1 MSKKQRLYVSVEN
14 LAKAGVLPAWVA
26 EADFSSQN
34 VQILRHLKGDDLMK
48 SLQFVEGNPYSTDK
62 AYCFIVALMGALDY
76 QKQYPNFY
84 DKVYSVLT
92 GDLEK
97 NYSDARD
104 LCYELSDFAR
114 ENYMK
119 ISEKHLFE
127 FEIFM
132 YEYVC
137 QWVIEKHIGTFA
149 DQRMNIT
156 FLNIYKNATKLYLV
170 AEHLLRE
177 YFE

>member
-14 LAKAGVLPAWVA
+14 LAKAGVLPAWL
-26 EADFSSQN
+26 ADEDFGLHS
-34 VQILRHLKGDDLMK
+34 QILRHLHGDDLMK

-62 AYCFIVALMGALDY
+62 AYCFIVALMGSLDY

-97 NYSDARD
+97 NYSDARN

-119 ISEKHLFE
+119 ISEKHLL
-127 FEIFM
+127 EIFM

-137 QWVIEKHIGTFA
+137 QWVIERYNGTFA
-149 DQRMNIT
+149 SQRMNIT

>member
-1 MSKKQRLYVSVEN
+1 MSKKQRLYVNVEN
-14 LAKAGVLPAWVA
+14 LAKAGVLPAWL
-26 EADFSSQN
+26 ADEDFGLHS
-34 VQILRHLKGDDLMK
+34 VQILRHLHGDDLMK

-62 AYCFIVALMGALDY
+62 AYCFIVASMGALDY

-119 ISEKHLFE
+119 ISEKHLL
-127 FEIFM
+127 EIFM

-137 QWVIEKHIGTFA
+137 QWVIERYNGTFA
-149 DQRMNIT
+149 NQRMNIT

>member
-97 NYSDARD
+97 NYSDARN
-104 LCYELSDFAR
+104 LA
-114 ENYMK
+114 N
-119 ISEKHLFE
+119 
-127 FEIFM
+127 
-132 YEYVC
+132 EYVC

-149 DQRMNIT
+149 DQRRMNIT

>member
-14 LAKAGVLPAWVA
+14 LAKAGVLPAWL
-26 EADFSSQN
+26 ADEDFGLHS
-34 VQILRHLKGDDLMK
+34 VQILRHLHGDDLMK

-76 QKQYPNFY
+76 QKQDPNFY

-114 ENYMK
+114 ENYN
-119 ISEKHLFE
+119 
-127 FEIFM
+127 
-132 YEYVC
+132 EYVC

-149 DQRMNIT
+149 DQRRMNIT
-156 FLNIYKNATKLYLV
+156 FLNIYKSATKLCLV

>member
-62 AYCFIVALMGALDY
+62 SYCFIVALMGALDY

-104 LCYELSDFAR
+104 LA
-114 ENYMK
+114 N
-119 ISEKHLFE
+119 
-127 FEIFM
+127 
-132 YEYVC
+132 EYVC

-149 DQRMNIT
+149 DQRRMNIT